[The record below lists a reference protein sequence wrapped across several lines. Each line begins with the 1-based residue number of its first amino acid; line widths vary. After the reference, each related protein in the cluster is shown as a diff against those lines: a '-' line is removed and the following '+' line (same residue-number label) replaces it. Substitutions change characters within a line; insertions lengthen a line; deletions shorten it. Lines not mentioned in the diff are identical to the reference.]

1 MLTRAELTVPAWAA
15 GLLVQSDAGK
25 VEPLIG
31 TVWIVTGNHIS
42 VTHIIAETVQRFS
55 WSNVD
60 VLGKF
65 GPLSSERAGGGRHL
79 SSGGSLATVRLS
91 GAGSVYGTEG
101 T

>member
-1 MLTRAELTVPAWAA
+1 MVEA
-15 GLLVQSDAGK
+15 DAGK
-25 VEPLIG
+25 VKPLIG

-42 VTHIIAETVQRFS
+42 VTHIIAETVQRFG

-65 GPLSSERAGGGRHL
+65 GALSSERTGGGRHL
-79 SSGGSLATVRLS
+79 GSGGPLAAVGLG